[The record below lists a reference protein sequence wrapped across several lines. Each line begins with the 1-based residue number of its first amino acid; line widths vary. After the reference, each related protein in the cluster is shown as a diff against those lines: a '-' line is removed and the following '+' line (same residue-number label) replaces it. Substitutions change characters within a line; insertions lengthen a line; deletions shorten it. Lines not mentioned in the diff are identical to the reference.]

1 MAGIP
6 LFRFRVEEL
15 RPRGNNNFIFFKS
28 QPSNQHFSCNDA
40 GMITSVS
47 KLRLVNKRKPLKV
60 HSLRITLVIRINGLL
75 ACEFLIEKLRVFAPL

>member
-1 MAGIP
+1 
-6 LFRFRVEEL
+6 
-15 RPRGNNNFIFFKS
+15 
-28 QPSNQHFSCNDA
+28 
-40 GMITSVS
+40 MIISVS